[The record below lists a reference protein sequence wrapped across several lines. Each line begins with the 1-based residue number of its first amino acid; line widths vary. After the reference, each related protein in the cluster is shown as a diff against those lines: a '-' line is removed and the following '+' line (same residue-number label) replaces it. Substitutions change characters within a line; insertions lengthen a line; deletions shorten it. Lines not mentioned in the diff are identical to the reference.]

1 MPTTIELIG
10 TALFAVAV
18 IHTFA
23 TSYFEHLAHIQ
34 PAHAGL
40 WHLLGEVEVVFGFW
54 AFVFVAIFA
63 IRVQGSSAEGGRARG
78 PRRGVLAL
86 CLRID
91 EDWTVCC
98 ESADIRT
105 ALRTRC

>member
-1 MPTTIELIG
+1 MDPNVWLLRIERLNLPLEG
-10 TALFAVAV
+10 SF
-18 IHTFA
+18 
-23 TSYFEHLAHIQ
+23 
-34 PAHAGL
+34 
-40 WHLLGEVEVVFGFW
+40 
-54 AFVFVAIFA
+54 
-63 IRVQGSSAEGGRARG
+63 RVQGSSAEGR
-78 PRRGVLAL
+78 PREWATRGVLAL